1 MTGNMEERIWRHV
14 PCVQVISEPG
24 VDAALDGEWED
35 KVVFA
40 EGVANIAEQLR
51 LYRCSSGVPLL
62 LACVRVPSFH
72 DP

>member
-1 MTGNMEERIWRHV
+1 MR
-14 PCVQVISEPG
+14 VQVISEPG

-51 LYRCSSGVPLL
+51 LYRCSIILTCFA
-62 LACVRVPSFH
+62 LAPGCLAHLPPDST
-72 DP
+72 